1 MLVKLTPTYM
11 EKWHKLTLG
20 RLSGPWEKFMFFMA
34 NQTLL
39 DTKILSHY
47 YYMVFIINNNKM
59 KLV

>member
-1 MLVKLTPTYM
+1 M